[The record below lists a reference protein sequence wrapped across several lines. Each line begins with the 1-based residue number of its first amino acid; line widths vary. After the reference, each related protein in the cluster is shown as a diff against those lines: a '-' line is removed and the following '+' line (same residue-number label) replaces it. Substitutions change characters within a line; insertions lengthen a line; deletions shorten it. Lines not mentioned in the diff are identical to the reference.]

1 VNRVKAFPVRP
12 GVILVVVGL
21 AVLAHAEVR
30 GDDWVF
36 YGGSREQGVKESA
49 LRDWY
54 VSNRLRPLPK
64 NEATAYHYYDR
75 DSIASNYPYSSGG
88 IVRVWEKY
96 VFQRETKTYEEARVE
111 IEKEEEKRLKRKI
124 NVLDY
129 GWLFP
134 FAANR
139 ATKEVTTLYE
149 INCDTGEFF
158 ILELNQYDKAER
170 RMTRETN
177 MEMTLWVPIRPE
189 TMLELLCKQVCQ

>member
-1 VNRVKAFPVRP
+1 VKASSVKP
-12 GVILVVVGL
+12 GLILVIVGL
-21 AVLAHAEVR
+21 AVLAHAEAR

-36 YGGSREQGVKESA
+36 YGGSGEQGVQESA

-96 VFQRETKTYEEARVE
+96 IFERETKTYDEAREEIEREEEA
-111 IEKEEEKRLKRKI
+111 RLKRKI
-124 NVLDY
+124 SPLDY
-129 GWLFP
+129 GWLFLY
-134 FAANR
+134 AANR

-149 INCDTGEFF
+149 INCDSKEFF
-158 ILELNQYDKAER
+158 ILEVNQYDKAEK

-177 MEMTLWVPIRPE
+177 MEMTLWVAIQPE
-189 TMLELLCKQVCQ
+189 TMMELLANEVCK